1 MHPEIVN
8 FWEKLGKIDTDVLM
22 SAPVSV
28 LFWCVIYTGTT
39 EYTYIASKPSDT
51 ETVTYYINNSFP
63 DYGYSKNG
71 FTEVEM
77 LRMIRLKA
85 FL

>member
-51 ETVTYYINNSFP
+51 ETVTYY
-63 DYGYSKNG
+63 DGYTKNG

-85 FL
+85 FW